1 MNKQDL
7 RNSLRDTPEMTIK
20 VSARLHQDVMR
31 AVRLAEPIVKKPTPG
46 WAKPAWGAAL
56 VVTVIAVFQFSQTST
71 PPAPE
76 LVKSPDS
83 VPPASLLALGDRL
96 LAISEG
102 SLLPEKE
109 LKLELERLK
118 SDLQRFGFKS

>member
-1 MNKQDL
+1 MNSQDL
-7 RNSLRDTPEMTIK
+7 RNALRHAPETDVK

-31 AVRLAEPIVKKPTPG
+31 AVRLARPIAKTAKSG

-56 VVTVIAVFQFSQTST
+56 AVTAIAVFQLLQTSAPLT
-71 PPAPE
+71 PG
-76 LVKSPDS
+76 LVKSPES
-83 VPPASLLALGDRL
+83 LPPASLLALGDRL
-96 LAISEG
+96 VVISED

-118 SDLQRFGFKS
+118 SDLRRFGFKS